1 MSHFTSSV
9 MVNYFD
15 YSFHKPNP
23 LGFVSIS
30 HSKQNQYP
38 PKKTTT
44 SLNSLSTPLMI
55 REFLFRNLTYGHLKW
70 PLIFRAVTFSKP
82 LLWVLQIHVWK
93 MWSYI
98 TCINHFQPNVR
109 KYIFPKKTWS
119 TSGIHGDR
127 SNVSTSRWVCFELPG
142 LRGRSWT
149 HGKSQCSA
157 SHGVDSGR
165 EGEFT
170 PEKKKGETTKRRSF
184 PPIQKT
190 WERPKGFFLEK
201 KQNMY
206 RGCYFTHTWKSND
219 PCFGWKRPCFGG
231 LTLKNRGHLGSRYI

>member
-9 MVNYFD
+9 IVNYFD

-82 LLWVLQIHVWK
+82 LLWVLQIHVWNMWSYMWVLQIHVWK

-109 KYIFPKKTWS
+109 KYIFPKKNMEHFRYPW
-119 TSGIHGDR
+119 
-127 SNVSTSRWVCFELPG
+127 
-142 LRGRSWT
+142 
-149 HGKSQCSA
+149 
-157 SHGVDSGR
+157 
-165 EGEFT
+165 
-170 PEKKKGETTKRRSF
+170 RSF
-184 PPIQKT
+184 Q
-190 WERPKGFFLEK
+190 RFNFQVGVF
-201 KQNMY
+201 
-206 RGCYFTHTWKSND
+206 
-219 PCFGWKRPCFGG
+219 
-231 LTLKNRGHLGSRYI
+231 